1 MPVPDDFWLSL
12 VTEHGP
18 SVLLVFYLLFRDHQK
33 DDATRTILNRNTEII
48 VEITTLIRERLPR
61 DRVG

>member
-1 MPVPDDFWLSL
+1 MPLSEGFWINLL
-12 VTEHGP
+12 TENGP
-18 SVLLVFYLLFRDHQK
+18 WVLLVFYLLFRDHQK

-61 DRVG
+61 DRMS

>member
-1 MPVPDDFWLSL
+1 MPITDGFWISL
-12 VTEHGP
+12 LTEHGP
-18 SVLLVFYLLFRDHQK
+18 WVLLVFYLLFRDHQK

-61 DRVG
+61 DRV

>member
-1 MPVPDDFWLSL
+1 MPLSDGFWINLL
-12 VTEHGP
+12 TENGP
-18 SVLLVFYLLFRDHQK
+18 WVLLVFYLLFRDHQK

>member
-1 MPVPDDFWLSL
+1 MPIPDDFWISL
-12 VTEHGP
+12 ATEHGP
-18 SVLLVFYLLFRDHQK
+18 WVLLVFYLLFRDHQK

>member
-18 SVLLVFYLLFRDHQK
+18 WVLLVFYLLFRDHQK

>member
-1 MPVPDDFWLSL
+1 MPLSEGFWINLL
-12 VTEHGP
+12 TENGP
-18 SVLLVFYLLFRDHQK
+18 WVLLVFYLLFRDHQK

-61 DRVG
+61 DRMG

>member
-1 MPVPDDFWLSL
+1 MPGSDGFWVALI
-12 VTEHGP
+12 TEHGP
-18 SVLLVFYLLFRDHQK
+18 WVLLVFYLLFRDHQK

-61 DRVG
+61 DRV